1 MSTPSIQSL
10 VEAYQKVYS
19 VDEGYKSPNVGKMR
33 DQAQKHHHFSAGIG
47 SPTAYKRGPNGEDPS
62 TVAIRRGNKMGEV
75 MADPKFDRYQ
85 PAKKQVTKEE
95 VIQYLMDEGFV
106 NNEASAEVFIEHM
119 SDEWLDDIIE
129 GYKKLPAEK
138 MEKQAKSKMDKAW
151 GAPLF
156 DRPKIKKA
164 AKQVNKMG
172 KVAGQSGQDALSKKL
187 KDTAKGR
194 IELPEEVTNN

>member
-47 SPTAYKRGPNGEDPS
+47 SPTAYKKGPNGEDPS

-75 MADPKFDRYQ
+75 MADSKFDRYQ

-106 NNEASAEVFIEHM
+106 NNEVSAEIFIEHM
-119 SDEWLDDIIE
+119 SDEWLDDIVE
-129 GYKKLPAEK
+129 GYKKLPVGKMIRKAMTKGATGVEK
-138 MEKQAKSKMDKAW
+138 EEHGDIEGFQRNIKNASKMSGVA
-151 GAPLF
+151 
-156 DRPKIKKA
+156 DRHDPKKVKK
-164 AKQVNKMG
+164 
-172 KVAGQSGQDALSKKL
+172 
-187 KDTAKGR
+187 TAKINKTSSR
-194 IELPEEVTNN
+194 AKADD

>member
-1 MSTPSIQSL
+1 VSTPSIQSL

-106 NNEASAEVFIEHM
+106 NNEVSAEVFIEHM

-129 GYKKLPAEK
+129 GYKKLPTGRMVTKAAELGTSSSEALESGND
-138 MEKQAKSKMDKAW
+138 EKYDKLRGRVSKMANV
-151 GAPLF
+151 A
-156 DRPKIKKA
+156 DRHDPKKVKKT
-164 AKQVNKMG
+164 AKNNKTSSRVKLG
-172 KVAGQSGQDALSKKL
+172 KV
-187 KDTAKGR
+187 
-194 IELPEEVTNN
+194 